1 MRMSKFLC
9 NFQPVLLLLPLLF
22 FMLLTVPTGEAAGD
36 INLVIDGQNIES
48 PLPPMIVNGR
58 TLVPIRL
65 VTETMGADVG
75 WDGDTRTVT
84 VTKGNRSV
92 KLWIDN
98 KLVDYSGKGLN
109 YGVSDVAPQ
118 IFGEGTTFVP
128 IRLVSNALGV
138 SVGWDD
144 ATRTV
149 YINSD
154 LPADFIP
161 FYDATITAIKPGQVI
176 KGTTGLKINSASG
189 FPKEAKEVRFMLLDP
204 ITGKGPVV
212 ARGNDPAGTYNWI
225 PDPFYSGSRILAAGI
240 YDRQGNFL
248 SGDAVSV
255 RVALEP
261 QVYLKGVAQG
271 GVLRQAASLETD
283 LNFVAEYVKYE
294 ITNLDT
300 GQTTISGESDP
311 LGPYQWDPQLSE
323 NGSYSIR
330 ALASDCFGKTYYSPA
345 ISVTVDMEKKFEIR
359 GVSQGSTVDRPVTLW
374 LSTNFPIS
382 ATEYFLRDPQSKRE
396 FKLAS
401 FEGYSSYWWFP
412 PPEQAGNWEL
422 AAKVKDNDGNICTSE
437 PIKVQVPDRAKLLI
451 ETVGPGQVLTGDTKL
466 RSSANIQL
474 ESIEYN
480 LINPNTGEKRMI
492 AGASKA
498 LAEYVWTPGEGD
510 GGSWQIQA
518 TGFTPSGD
526 KIQSEAIPVKIYLGT
541 IHSSKPVIE
550 KDKFMGFA
558 SGLAVRSQQQTG
570 MSAALQTAQ
579 AILETGWGQYVPVD
593 KYTGKFSN
601 NLFGIKGSGSA
612 GSVTS
617 NTWEEYKGV
626 VYYIDD
632 NFRAYKDPGES
643 WNDHKD
649 LLLTGSRYAPFREV
663 MHNDVLG
670 AWALKRAGYATDSQY
685 PLKLIEIIKCYDLH
699 LLDEVRL

>member
-1 MRMSKFLC
+1 M
-9 NFQPVLLLLPLLF
+9 PLLF
-22 FMLLTVPTGEAAGD
+22 FMVLTVPTGEAAGD

-149 YINSD
+149 YIDSD
-154 LPADFIP
+154 VPADFTP
-161 FYDATITAIKPGQVI
+161 FYDATISAIKSGQVI
-176 KGTTGLKINSASG
+176 KGTTGLKINSANG
-189 FPKEAKEVRFMLLDP
+189 FPAEAKEVRFMLLDP
-204 ITGKGPVV
+204 ITGMGPVV
-212 ARGNDPAGTYNWI
+212 ARGNDPTGTYNWM

-240 YDRQGNFL
+240 YDGQGNFL
-248 SGDAVSV
+248 AGDAVSV
-255 RVALEP
+255 QVVLEP
-261 QVYLKGVAQG
+261 QVYLKGVPQG

-300 GQTTISGESDP
+300 GQTTVSGESDP

-330 ALASDCFGKTYYSPA
+330 VFASDCFGKTHYSP
-345 ISVTVDMEKKFEIR
+345 SVAFRVDMEKKFEIR
-359 GVSQGSTVDRPVTLW
+359 GVSQGATVDRPVTLW
-374 LSTNFPIS
+374 LSTNFPINT
-382 ATEYFLRDPQSKRE
+382 TEYFLRDPQSKRE
-396 FKLAS
+396 FKLAG

-422 AAKVKDNDGNICTSE
+422 AAKVKDDAGNGYTSD
-437 PIKVQVPDRAKLLI
+437 PIKIQVPREAKLLM
-451 ETVGPGQVLTGDTKL
+451 ETIGPEQVLTGEVKL
-466 RSSANIQL
+466 KSSANL
-474 ESIEYN
+474 PLDRIEYS
-480 LINPNTGEKRMI
+480 LIDPKT
-492 AGASKA
+492 GASRVIA
-498 LAEYVWTPGEGD
+498 TGNDGRAEYAWTPSEGD
-510 GGSWQIQA
+510 SGPRKIQA
-518 TGFTPSGD
+518 VGFTAQGD

-617 NTWEEYKGV
+617 NTWEEYNGV

-649 LLLTGSRYAPFREV
+649 LLLTGSRYEPFREV
-663 MHNDVLG
+663 MHNNVLG

-699 LLDEVRL
+699 LLDGVRL